1 MMAST
6 ATDVQRAL
14 VNRCIEAVA
23 IGASAGGVE
32 ALLGL
37 LPGLPAGYR
46 LAVIVVLHL
55 PQDHDS
61 ALAEIFQR
69 RMLVPACDA
78 LDKQRIDAGT
88 VYFASPG
95 YHLSIEADRSFSLS
109 CEAPVQYSRPSIDVL
124 MDSAAQVYGP
134 GLAAILLT
142 GANSDGA
149 EGLAAIGASGGLTI
163 VQDPAEAAARTMP
176 AAAIERRT
184 PDLVLSLRDI
194 RKLLQELN
202 R

>member
-1 MMAST
+1 MEPN
-6 ATDVQRAL
+6 ATGVHQAL
-14 VNRCIEAVA
+14 ANRHIEAVV

-37 LPGLPAGYR
+37 LPVLPADYAA
-46 LAVIVVLHL
+46 AVIVVLHL

-61 ALAEIFQR
+61 ALAEVFR
-69 RMLVPACDA
+69 RRLRVPACEA
-78 LDKQRIDAGT
+78 LDKQRVAAGT
-88 VYFASPG
+88 VYFAAAG
-95 YHLSIEADRSFSLS
+95 YHLLVEADRTFSLS

-124 MDSAAQVYGP
+124 MDSAAQVYGA

-149 EGLAAIGASGGLTI
+149 EGLAAVKESGGLTV
-163 VQDPAEAAARTMP
+163 VQDPVGAAVRTMP
-176 AAAIERRT
+176 AAAIERQA
-184 PDLVLSLRDI
+184 PDLVLSLPDI